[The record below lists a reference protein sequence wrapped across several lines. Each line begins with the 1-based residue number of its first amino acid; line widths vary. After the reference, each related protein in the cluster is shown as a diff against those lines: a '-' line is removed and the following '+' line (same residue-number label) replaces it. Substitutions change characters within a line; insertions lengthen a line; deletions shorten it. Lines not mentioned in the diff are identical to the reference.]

1 MRPHLSSLTSSDLAN
16 AKTNQSP
23 FAELHTPFS
32 LSFQLQS
39 HVVLISPHQF
49 FNAML
54 LPLLEP
60 PELFLLLNFFVL
72 FSVLQFL
79 FFRTT
84 ERFVH
89 MSYVFVISL
98 P

>member
-1 MRPHLSSLTSSDLAN
+1 
-16 AKTNQSP
+16 
-23 FAELHTPFS
+23 
-32 LSFQLQS
+32 
-39 HVVLISPHQF
+39 
-49 FNAML
+49 ML

-60 PELFLLLNFFVL
+60 LELFLLLNFFVL

-89 MSYVFVISL
+89 MSYVFVISQSNCKEDRKEKICSRYCCAG
-98 P
+98 

>member
-1 MRPHLSSLTSSDLAN
+1 
-16 AKTNQSP
+16 
-23 FAELHTPFS
+23 
-32 LSFQLQS
+32 
-39 HVVLISPHQF
+39 
-49 FNAML
+49 ML

-60 PELFLLLNFFVL
+60 LELFLLLNFFVL

-89 MSYVFVISL
+89 MSYVFVISQSNCKEDRKEKICSQYCCAG
-98 P
+98 

>member
-1 MRPHLSSLTSSDLAN
+1 
-16 AKTNQSP
+16 
-23 FAELHTPFS
+23 
-32 LSFQLQS
+32 
-39 HVVLISPHQF
+39 
-49 FNAML
+49 ML

-60 PELFLLLNFFVL
+60 LELFLLLNFFVL

-89 MSYVFVISL
+89 MSYVFVISQSDCKEDRKEKICSEYCCAG
-98 P
+98 

>member
-1 MRPHLSSLTSSDLAN
+1 
-16 AKTNQSP
+16 
-23 FAELHTPFS
+23 
-32 LSFQLQS
+32 
-39 HVVLISPHQF
+39 
-49 FNAML
+49 ML

-60 PELFLLLNFFVL
+60 LELFLLLNFFVL

-89 MSYVFVISL
+89 MSYVFVISQSNCKEDRKEKICSQYCCVG
-98 P
+98 